1 MPYFSHLAQVLEAP
15 KEEEVSL
22 LLEIFG

>member
-1 MPYFSHLAQVLEAP
+1 MAYLFLVQILEAP